1 MNKPWHSS
9 LDCCDF
15 SNTFANMLREA
26 YRFLTE
32 EFDVD
37 FKAIVCLIL
46 AGISLVLSTG
56 FQLYTKIRYILWF
69 LLMSSKF
76 FNFHTFKYFIGP
88 SSQSRLIAG
97 FAILTARLTST
108 TEIHGRALNVINTM
122 DSHM

>member
-1 MNKPWHSS
+1 MNEPWHSS

-15 SNTFANMLREA
+15 SKTFANMLGEA

-56 FQLYTKIRYILWF
+56 FQLYTKIRLVD
-69 LLMSSKF
+69 
-76 FNFHTFKYFIGP
+76 
-88 SSQSRLIAG
+88 A
-97 FAILTARLTST
+97 A
-108 TEIHGRALNVINTM
+108 NVL
-122 DSHM
+122 